1 MLDRHALLSLC
12 LAVGLAAGC
21 AAPPM
26 GPLVQVLPGPNKP
39 YSQFVSEDNQCR
51 AQANYQVAGQAQTAN
66 NRAVGGA
73 VLSTVLG
80 AGLGA
85 AIGGGRGA
93 GVGAATG
100 AGLGAGIG
108 AGSSAGAQGGIQAQY
123 DNVYAQCM
131 YAAGNQVPGLA
142 PAVVAYQPA
151 PYPVVARDPLVRD
164 IQVELR
170 RQRYYAG
177 RPDGVDGPD
186 TAQAIQSFQAA
197 HNMPPDGVPTPYL
210 LNALRSTPI
219 GY

>member
-1 MLDRHALLSLC
+1 MTLARFALLTTAL
-12 LAVGLAAGC
+12 VAGC

-26 GPLVQVLPGPNKP
+26 GPMVVVLPGPNKP
-39 YSQFVSEDNQCR
+39 YSQFVAEDNQCR
-51 AQANYQVAGQAQTAN
+51 AQASYQVAGQAETAN

-73 VLSTVLG
+73 VLTTVLG

-93 GVGAATG
+93 AVGAASG

-108 AGSSAGAQGGIQAQY
+108 AGSSSGAQGGIQAQY

-131 YAAGNQVPGLA
+131 YASGNQVPGLA
-142 PAVVAYQPA
+142 PAVVTYQPA
-151 PYPVVARDPLVRD
+151 YVAQRDPLVRG

-170 RQRYYAG
+170 RHGYFNG
-177 RPDGVDGPD
+177 RPDGVDGPE
-186 TAQAIQSFQAA
+186 TARAIQSFQAS
-197 HNMPPDGVPTPYL
+197 HSMSPDGVPSPYVL
-210 LNALRSTPI
+210 DALRRTPV